1 MDKKNKADNIN
12 IINYIINQIDI
23 CMNFIKNLSLE
34 NFISDVRT
42 CYAVSMALQ
51 VICENSNKISDD
63 TKNKNKSIEW
73 KKISG
78 LRNLISH
85 DYGAI
90 MFEDMY
96 YTVLNDLPIL
106 KNELNNLK
114 ELLSK

>member
-1 MDKKNKADNIN
+1 MANKTKEDDIN
-12 IINYIINQIDI
+12 TINYIINQIDV
-23 CMNFIKNLSLE
+23 CSEFIKDLKLE
-34 NFISDVRT
+34 NFILDIKT

-51 VICENSNKISDD
+51 VICENSNKITNE

-73 KKISG
+73 KKMSG

-96 YTVLNDLPIL
+96 NAVINDLPIL
-106 KNELNNLK
+106 KNKLIELKNSL
-114 ELLSK
+114 

>member
-1 MDKKNKADNIN
+1 MANKTKEDDIN
-12 IINYIINQIDI
+12 TINYIINQINV
-23 CMNFIKNLSLE
+23 CSEFIKDLKLE
-34 NFISDVRT
+34 NFILDIKT

-51 VICENSNKISDD
+51 VICENSNKITNE

-73 KKISG
+73 KKMSG

-96 YTVLNDLPIL
+96 NAVINDLPIL
-106 KNELNNLK
+106 KNKLIELKNSL
-114 ELLSK
+114 

>member
-1 MDKKNKADNIN
+1 MANKTKEDDIN
-12 IINYIINQIDI
+12 TINYIISQIDV
-23 CMNFIKNLSLE
+23 CSKFIKDLKLE
-34 NFISDVRT
+34 KFILDIKT

-51 VICENSNKISDD
+51 VICENSNKITND

-73 KKISG
+73 KKMSG

-96 YTVLNDLPIL
+96 NAVINDLPIL
-106 KNELNNLK
+106 KNKLIELKNSL
-114 ELLSK
+114 